1 MAYATLEDLRSE
13 GFSAEDIP
21 DARAQRALDDAS
33 ALIDAVTGQFFEP
46 RQLTIVLEGR
56 GAASLWLP
64 VPVIRIDRLLV
75 DGNPWSSDLAGL
87 VIVGAPVV
95 RGLDGPR
102 ITRRYGVF
110 PKGASNVIEGL
121 WGYTEPNGS
130 PVGRTPLAI
139 RRACLLMVTRL
150 APPLADDASVEA
162 RKQHQIIEERTRDQ
176 SFRLAAPPER
186 APFLVGDAEVDALL
200 WPFVRPP
207 SMGAV

>member
-46 RQLTIVLEGR
+46 RQLSIVLEGR

-64 VPVIRIDRLLV
+64 VPVIRVDRLLV

-110 PKGASNVIEGL
+110 PRGASTVIEGL

-130 PVGRTPLAI
+130 TVGRTPLAI

-162 RKQHQIIEERTRDQ
+162 RQQPQIIEERTRDQ

>member
-1 MAYATLEDLRSE
+1 MGYATLEDLRSE
-13 GFSAEDIP
+13 GFSAEDIS

-56 GAASLWLP
+56 DAPSLWLP
-64 VPVIRIDRLLV
+64 VPIIRVDRLLV
-75 DGNPWSSDLAGL
+75 DGERWPADLAGL
-87 VIVGAPVV
+87 LLIGAPVV
-95 RGLDGPR
+95 RGMGWPR
-102 ITRRYGVF
+102 ITRRYGMF
-110 PKGASNVIEGL
+110 PKGATIAIEGL

-162 RKQHQIIEERTRDQ
+162 RQQPQIIEERTRDQ

-207 SMGAV
+207 SMGAA